1 LDGDTTLERVATP
14 TGVPTRRRPS
24 HVPDG
29 PRGRTAIGSS
39 IGAGHRVTGGHNGHD
54 LRRSRAIALSQVRVP
69 ENVRELDRQHV
80 DALARSI
87 ALQGLLVPVV
97 VRRSDDGFELVAGF
111 HRIAAAAQLGLPEIP
126 VVVRDVET
134 EESDRAV
141 ENIARKQLN
150 PCEEARAVRAMLN
163 RGLTQNGAADVLG
176 WSSSRV
182 AARVKLLA
190 LPDRAQ
196 EMVGAGVIR
205 SVRSTSCARSVGRR
219 QICSMP

>member
-1 LDGDTTLERVATP
+1 M
-14 TGVPTRRRPS
+14 
-24 HVPDG
+24 
-29 PRGRTAIGSS
+29 
-39 IGAGHRVTGGHNGHD
+39 
-54 LRRSRAIALSQVRVP
+54 
-69 ENVRELDRQHV
+69 
-80 DALARSI
+80 
-87 ALQGLLVPVV
+87 PVV